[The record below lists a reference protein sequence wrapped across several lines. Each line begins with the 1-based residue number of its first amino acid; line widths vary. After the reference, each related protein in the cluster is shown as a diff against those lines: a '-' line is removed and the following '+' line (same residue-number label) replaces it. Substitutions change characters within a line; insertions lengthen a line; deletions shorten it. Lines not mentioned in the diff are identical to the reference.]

1 VNRAPS
7 PSPVPRADVL
17 LALAVIAAVASI
29 ALTGVA
35 FWLSYAHL
43 HAVADAHG
51 LQGDTIRAWAWPAT
65 VDLFIVIGE
74 VLILRASLRQTV
86 DPWAIGL
93 TVIGSGGSIALNV
106 AGVGDKAQGMD
117 YVVAA
122 VPPIAALFAFGAL
135 MQQLHGAL
143 AARTESAPATLPT
156 AVEATPQS
164 APTPAPVT
172 LPPMPAE
179 RPEPVAQSAP
189 EEPLKSALER
199 LALPTESAP
208 KARPR
213 SASKRET
220 KTPRKTPPKRSRSA
234 TRADAKAAIEALY
247 DTHKKRPL
255 EGDMTAVLKTLP
267 GYPHT
272 SRQHANK
279 LRAEIER
286 ERPDLAALGSD
297 NVLALTGS

>member
-1 VNRAPS
+1 MTTQPRSESGSIRA
-7 PSPVPRADVL
+7 
-17 LALAVIAAVASI
+17 LALIAAVASI

-51 LQGDTIRAWAWPAT
+51 LKGDTIRAWAWPAT

-74 VLILRASLRQTV
+74 VLILRASLRQVV

-106 AGVGDKAQGMD
+106 AGVGDRAQGMD

-143 AARTESAPATLPT
+143 AARTEHAPVALPQAPAAP
-156 AVEATPQS
+156 PQS
-164 APTPAPVT
+164 APEPAPAVS
-172 LPPMPAE
+172 PPVPVE
-179 RPEPVAQSAP
+179 RPAVVAESASTPPPADAPERPKAKPQSAP
-189 EEPLKSALER
+189 K
-199 LALPTESAP
+199 LAAKAP
-208 KARPR
+208 RKTPSKRPR
-213 SASKRET
+213 SAS
-220 KTPRKTPPKRSRSA
+220 
-234 TRADAKAAIEALY
+234 RADAKAAIEALY
-247 DTHKKRPL
+247 ETKLGRPV
-255 EGDMTAVLKTLP
+255 EGDMVAALKALP
-267 GYPHT
+267 GYTHT

>member
-1 VNRAPS
+1 MTTQPRSESGSIRA
-7 PSPVPRADVL
+7 
-17 LALAVIAAVASI
+17 LALIAAVASI

-51 LQGDTIRAWAWPAT
+51 LKGDTIRAWAWPAT

-74 VLILRASLRQTV
+74 VLILRASLRQVV

-106 AGVGDKAQGMD
+106 AGVGDRAQGMD

-143 AARTESAPATLPT
+143 AARTEHAPVALPT
-156 AVEATPQS
+156 APAAPPQS
-164 APTPAPVT
+164 APEPAPAVS
-172 LPPMPAE
+172 PPVPAE
-179 RPEPVAQSAP
+179 RPAVVAESAPTPPPVDAPERPAERPKPKPQSAP
-189 EEPLKSALER
+189 KPAAKAPR
-199 LALPTESAP
+199 KALP
-208 KARPR
+208 KRP
-213 SASKRET
+213 
-220 KTPRKTPPKRSRSA
+220 RSA

-255 EGDMTAVLKTLP
+255 EGDMTAALKALP